1 MYAKN
6 CVIDE
11 ISPFTF
17 EPKLVII
24 NFGTIKPHNKTIAC
38 KNNDVIIF
46 NIAVLLLNFL
56 SYLYIPF
63 FPKFANTCINYFSV
77 F

>member
-46 NIAVLLLNFL
+46 NIAFLLLI
-56 SYLYIPF
+56 S
-63 FPKFANTCINYFSV
+63 
-77 F
+77 

>member
-24 NFGTIKPHNKTIAC
+24 NFGTIKPHNNIVAC
-38 KNNDVIIF
+38 KNSDVIIF
-46 NIAVLLLNFL
+46 NIAFLLLTLPPFL
-56 SYLYIPF
+56 YETI
-63 FPKFANTCINYFSV
+63 
-77 F
+77 